1 MNRIKL
7 ILFITLPIIF
17 IGPPIALAP
26 LFLLMVS
33 GAYE

>member
-1 MNRIKL
+1 MIK
-7 ILFITLPIIF
+7 ILVFITLPIIF
-17 IGPPIALAP
+17 IGHPLAWAP

>member
-1 MNRIKL
+1 MIKL
-7 ILFITLPIIF
+7 FVFMALPIIF
-17 IGPPIALAP
+17 IGHPLAWAP

>member
-1 MNRIKL
+1 MIKL
-7 ILFITLPIIF
+7 IVFITLPIIF
-17 IGPPIALAP
+17 IGHPLAWTP